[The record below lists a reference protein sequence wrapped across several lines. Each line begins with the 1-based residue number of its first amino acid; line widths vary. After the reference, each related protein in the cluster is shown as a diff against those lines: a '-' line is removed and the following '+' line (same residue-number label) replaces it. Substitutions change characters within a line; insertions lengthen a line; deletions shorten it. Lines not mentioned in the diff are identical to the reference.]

1 MSFCVVGTY
10 LSCLRNLPLNCFAA
24 KSTIGSDNEF
34 SCGVSILGRRA
45 GDVVKLASP
54 SRDRYGIIRKVSILH
69 MEDKMN
75 EIEKAVLDKF
85 KALLLE
91 RVSLQRLI
99 LFGSRARREA
109 GPYSD
114 IDVVVI
120 LEDSSKQDDFDY
132 VSDCAWEAGFE
143 YGIVIVP
150 VVFTRED
157 WENSPE
163 RYSLLA
169 QAVEAE
175 GVAL

>member
-1 MSFCVVGTY
+1 
-10 LSCLRNLPLNCFAA
+10 
-24 KSTIGSDNEF
+24 
-34 SCGVSILGRRA
+34 
-45 GDVVKLASP
+45 
-54 SRDRYGIIRKVSILH
+54 
-69 MEDKMN
+69 MN
-75 EIEKAVLDKF
+75 EIERAVLDKF

-91 RVSLQRLI
+91 RVSLHRMI
-99 LFGSRARREA
+99 LFGSRARLEA

-114 IDVVVI
+114 MDVVVI
-120 LEDSSKQDDFDY
+120 LADSSKQVDFDY

-150 VVFTRED
+150 VVFTREE

>member
-1 MSFCVVGTY
+1 
-10 LSCLRNLPLNCFAA
+10 
-24 KSTIGSDNEF
+24 
-34 SCGVSILGRRA
+34 
-45 GDVVKLASP
+45 
-54 SRDRYGIIRKVSILH
+54 
-69 MEDKMN
+69 MEDQMN
-75 EIEKAVLDKF
+75 KTEKAVLDKF
-85 KALLLE
+85 KGLLLE
-91 RVSLQRLI
+91 RVSLHKLI
-99 LFGSRARREA
+99 LFGSRAREEA

-114 IDVVVI
+114 MDVVVI
-120 LEDSSKQDDFDY
+120 LADSSKQDDSDF

-150 VVFTRED
+150 VVFTRDE